1 MGNRGIL
8 MKEELQESG
17 LRVSR
22 KSLEK
27 LLDGNR
33 RFLLGQRYHQN
44 MDEELRKRTLN
55 AQAPIAAILGCSDS
69 RVAPEIVFDQGIGD
83 IFVVRTA
90 GNVLVIVGIGSME
103 YAVEHLHVPLIV
115 VLGHQR
121 CGAVSAALQGIES
134 LGHVNSVIEKIA
146 PAIEKS
152 RNLVGDIV
160 TNVVDTNVLHV
171 VDQLRSCKPILSEMV
186 KKEIVEVVGARY
198 DLDTGRVVILE
209 KTRQQ
214 QGSNVH

>member
-90 GNVLVIVGIGSME
+90 GNVLDIVGIGSME

-186 KKEIVEVVGARY
+186 KKGNVEVVGARY

-209 KTRQQ
+209 ETHQQ

>member
-69 RVAPEIVFDQGIGD
+69 RVAPEIIFDQGIGD

-90 GNVLVIVGIGSME
+90 GNVLDIVGIGSME

-171 VDQLRSCKPILSEMV
+171 VDQLRSCKPIPSEMV

-209 KTRQQ
+209 KTQQQ

>member
-90 GNVLVIVGIGSME
+90 GNVLDIVGIGSME

-186 KKEIVEVVGARY
+186 KKGNVEVVGARY

-209 KTRQQ
+209 ETQQQ

>member
-69 RVAPEIVFDQGIGD
+69 RVAPEIVFDQCIGD

-90 GNVLVIVGIGSME
+90 GNVLDIVGIGSME

-186 KKEIVEVVGARY
+186 KKGNVEVVGARY

-209 KTRQQ
+209 ETHQQ

>member
-90 GNVLVIVGIGSME
+90 GNVLDIVGIGSME
-103 YAVEHLHVPLIV
+103 YAVKHLHVPLIV

-171 VDQLRSCKPILSEMV
+171 VDQLRSCKQILSEMV
-186 KKEIVEVVGARY
+186 KKGNVEVVGARY
-198 DLDTGRVVILE
+198 DLDTGRVVMLE
-209 KTRQQ
+209 KTHQQ
-214 QGSNVH
+214 QGSNVL